1 MGSLEETIG
10 VTLHICSPE
19 GTRNTAGEGEKVE
32 GERERE
38 TTSKFNMHCFFSKRE
53 SSIKQFWIDTF
64 EHTKFNFFSK
74 SNLLY

>member
-32 GERERE
+32 GERERQHQSLICIVFLAKE
-38 TTSKFNMHCFFSKRE
+38 KAV
-53 SSIKQFWIDTF
+53 
-64 EHTKFNFFSK
+64 
-74 SNLLY
+74 